1 MIDSGNFINLDD
13 FISSEYTFY
22 AHRKENGMKEL
33 LQEHIYRC
41 EKYFMKIITTRG
53 IDIAF
58 YNIEEELLR
67 EYSKESMSLFYNMM
81 QNVITFHDFGK
92 MNPNFQMEK
101 MDHKEK
107 MESIEFL
114 YHQSKHSMISAVW
127 YLNYYYPHISN
138 LSKHEQTRMMILLH
152 MNAYI
157 IAKHHSDLDSFERF
171 VNNFDLD
178 KEGYYV
184 VNALISVSN
193 KLNKS
198 GFQLKQNIIFNNLKK
213 VLTVMK
219 DSNGE
224 NEKYS
229 LSTTLYTYERLLYS
243 ILIASD
249 YYATT
254 EYMNDMEVTY
264 FGEFTILQN
273 FIVKYENN
281 ELYKGIREYQ
291 KSHRGEDREFKHI
304 DSINVLRNEI
314 FLEAEENL
322 LKNIENNIFFLEAPT
337 GSGKSNIAL
346 NLSMQLLKNDQKL
359 QRIYYVY
366 PFNTLVEQNVDT
378 LTEIFGEELMRG
390 VTIINSI
397 TPIKQE
403 DLEEDNEEMYAKDML
418 NRQFLN
424 YPFILTTSVSLFD
437 TLFQCRQTSLFAF
450 HQLANSII
458 VLDEIQSY
466 RNCIWAEIITFLN
479 RYAKILNIKV
489 IIMSATLP
497 NLGAFLSRSEGLIN
511 LIEKPDIY
519 FEHPYFKERVQL
531 NYELLNSDNVLIDLE
546 DKVIH
551 YAKLKKK
558 ILIEFISKKSASCF
572 YEVLMDDKRLG
583 NISCPIE
590 YISGDDNVLERKRI
604 LRKIKSDTIK
614 TTGCIVVATQ
624 VIEAGVDIDMEIGFK
639 DISKLDSEEQFIGR
653 INRSYRNKEQ
663 GIIYFF
669 DYNEANRLYKEDV
682 RSNAQFTVKNIEMR
696 TILAEKNYRVYYE
709 AIIEVVKKNY
719 NNVKNQYNL
728 DEFYYKDVAN
738 LEFVEV
744 AERMKLIEEDKG
756 LISVFLNRTIRADE
770 GSLNGL
776 QLWREYESLLK
787 NHSYSFSKK
796 KIELSKI
803 YSKMQYF
810 IYQIRPA
817 NGFTAN
823 GQIGELYFI
832 ENGEQF
838 FENGKL
844 QRDKLEKGSMFID
857 DYL

>member
-1 MIDSGNFINLDD
+1 MINSGNFVNLNE

-22 AHRKENGMKEL
+22 AHRKENRTREL
-33 LQEHIYRC
+33 LQEHIHRC

-53 IDIAF
+53 IDLAF
-58 YNIEEELLR
+58 YNIEKELLI
-67 EYSKESMSLFYNMM
+67 EYSKESVSLFYNMM

-92 MNPNFQMEK
+92 MNPNFQIQK
-101 MDHKEK
+101 MGNKEK
-107 MESIEFL
+107 MNSIEFI

-127 YLNYYYPHISN
+127 YLNYYYPYIGN
-138 LSKHEQTRMMILLH
+138 LPKHEQTRMMILLH

-171 VNNFDLD
+171 ANNFDLD

-184 VNALISVSN
+184 VNALIRVSN
-193 KLNKS
+193 KLNKNE
-198 GFQLKQNIIFNNLKK
+198 FQLKKNTIFNNLKK
-213 VLTVMK
+213 VLSAMR

-224 NEKYS
+224 DEKYS

-254 EYMNDMEVTY
+254 EYISDMEVTY
-264 FGEFTILQN
+264 FGEFTILQD

-281 ELYKGIREYQ
+281 ELYKSIQEHQ
-291 KSHRGEDREFKHI
+291 KRHRGEDREFKYI

-322 LKNIENNIFFLEAPT
+322 LMNMQNNIFFLEAPT

-359 QRIYYVY
+359 QRIFYVY
-366 PFNTLVEQNVDT
+366 PFNTLVEQNIET
-378 LTEIFGEELMRG
+378 LTEIFGEKLMRE
-390 VTIINSI
+390 VTIINSV
-397 TPIKQE
+397 TPIKQMNI
-403 DLEEDNEEMYAKDML
+403 EENNEEMYTKDML

-437 TLFQCRQTSLFAF
+437 TLFECRQTSLFAF

-497 NLGAFLSRSEGLIN
+497 NLGAFLTKSEGLIN
-511 LIEKPDIY
+511 LIKKPNIY

-531 NYELLNSDNVLIDLE
+531 NYELLNSDNVLVDLE

-551 YAKLKKK
+551 YENLKKK
-558 ILIEFISKKSASCF
+558 ILIEFISKKSASYF
-572 YEVLMDDKRLG
+572 YEVLMEDKRLG
-583 NISCPIE
+583 NVSCPVE

-639 DISKLDSEEQFIGR
+639 DLSKLDSEEQFIGR
-653 INRSYRNKEQ
+653 INRSYRNQEK

-669 DYNEANRLYKEDV
+669 NYNEASRLYKEDV
-682 RSNAQFTVKNIEMR
+682 RSNAQFTVKNDEMR
-696 TILAEKNYRVYYE
+696 IILAEKNYCDYYE
-709 AIIEVVKKNY
+709 AIIDVVKKNY

-728 DEFYYKDVAN
+728 DEFFYNDVTN
-738 LEFVEV
+738 LAFAEV

-756 LISVFLNRTIRADE
+756 LMSVFLNRTIRINE
-770 GSLNGL
+770 GSLSGL
-776 QLWREYESLLK
+776 RLWKEYEALLRD
-787 NHSYSFSKK
+787 NSSSFSKK
-796 KIELSKI
+796 KIELSKV

-810 IYQIRPA
+810 IYQIRPTQGFIA
-817 NGFTAN
+817 ND
-823 GQIGELYFI
+823 QIGELYFI

-844 QRDKLEKGSMFID
+844 QRDKLEKGSMFVD